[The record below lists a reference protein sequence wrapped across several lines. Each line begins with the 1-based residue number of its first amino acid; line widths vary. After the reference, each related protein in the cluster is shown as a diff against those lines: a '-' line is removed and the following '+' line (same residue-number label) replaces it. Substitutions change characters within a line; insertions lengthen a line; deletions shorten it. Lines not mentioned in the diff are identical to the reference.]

1 MCVCVCGYSWIHKFK
16 KSIYLYI
23 ILLLYTT
30 TIDMKHS
37 NKDVN
42 VCSFNSRGFK
52 TNIVLMLTSS
62 SYFFSIFLRDISIF
76 TGSKVKGQFTG
87 VVETGH
93 SWSQNC
99 SFHANLRT
107 YWISKLF

>member
-1 MCVCVCGYSWIHKFK
+1 MCVCVVTVGSISLK